1 MVITQETEA
10 ETSGYEVKTQTTFG
24 DIISHLCDEGEAVI
38 RTDSPQLSINC
49 AGVHVT
55 WRT

>member
-1 MVITQETEA
+1 MVITQETEE
-10 ETSGYEVKTQTTFG
+10 ETNEVKTQTTFG